1 MTRWVGR
8 KGSYIPATP
17 TGEDT
22 ARSFVIPGRYRSWRE
37 STPLC
42 VSRPSPGWTD
52 TGRSEIWTS
61 PGNLRRRRSICLIV
75 FCRFF
80 WFFLY
85 LIDMRNMSKES
96 KMRWALD
103 PRSTKRQTH
112 IDTIPV
118 TCLKPGAVTEV
129 SCTSYLYYGLH
140 TAYSFMHLTLYSI
153 TGGSSAG
160 PGEGAGEGAGQC
172 AGEGARA
179 GELQSGDGEV
189 CVHPLWQ
196 GVQTARIACKTF
208 KEKPWHQFYRVY
220 LHRLQER
227 YDFKKN

>member
-1 MTRWVGR
+1 MTLKLKCHKLKCNQNWNVTKTKISPKLNVTMFSFGTKHMKKVLEEIWLGVWVGR

-42 VSRPSPGWTD
+42 VGKPLPGWTD
-52 TGRSEIWTS
+52 TGRSAIWTS
-61 PGNLRRRRSICLIV
+61 PGNLRRRRRIFLII

-103 PRSTKRQTH
+103 PRSKERQAH
-112 IDTIPV
+112 INTIPV
-118 TCLKPGAVTEV
+118 TYLKPGAVTEV
-129 SCTSYLYYGLH
+129 SCTS
-140 TAYSFMHLTLYSI
+140 
-153 TGGSSAG
+153 
-160 PGEGAGEGAGQC
+160 
-172 AGEGARA
+172 
-179 GELQSGDGEV
+179 
-189 CVHPLWQ
+189 
-196 GVQTARIACKTF
+196 
-208 KEKPWHQFYRVY
+208 
-220 LHRLQER
+220 
-227 YDFKKN
+227 